1 MNEPT
6 PEEVADTIIQAMLE
20 MIWKKP

>member
-6 PEEVADTIIQAMLE
+6 PEEVADAIIQAMLE